1 MKRIKIF
8 LAGVVMIGLS
18 FTLSA
23 QVPNIKV
30 NGKNDASVSLKAVDI
45 NVEIFGNVATTT
57 MKMVFHNNTS
67 RILEGELTFPM
78 PEGVTVSRYAID
90 INGKMRDAVPV
101 PKAKATEVFESIE
114 HRQVDPGILEKVEGN
129 NFRTRI
135 YPLPAN
141 GDRTVLIAY
150 EEALVFR
157 NGDVMQYHLPLSYK
171 ESIKDFSL
179 TTKVYQASQKPQ
191 LVEQPDGSFNF
202 SGNSNIY
209 EASLHKTDYNPQ
221 KSLTINLPKN
231 TNIPEVSLQENRDG
245 SYYFLINA
253 YKKGESV
260 NKTWS
265 DRIGV
270 IWDNSLSGLQR
281 DKEKEL
287 ALLDLIIKQKQ
298 NLTIELGLLNIYFK
312 KAKSFTIKNGDW
324 SELKSYLQNITYDG
338 GTDFSKLNERTLPAD
353 EYILFTEGLSTFGKS
368 NVSINKPVYCVSSSA
383 KADYSVMKAISAKT
397 GGRFVNLLSM
407 DVNNAFQS
415 LSHNNLQFIGI
426 QEDASISEVYPSIPT
441 DVNGYISVAGITQRV
456 TGEVT
461 LLFGRNGKVESSQKI
476 RLNNS
481 SNDLKI
487 HRLWAQKKIAELDI
501 MFEQNKDDIE
511 LLGKQFGIVTRNTS
525 LIVLEDIADYVRY
538 EITPPTELLA
548 SYNELVKNQRIAK
561 ENRVN
566 NLLSR
571 AVDMTNDLKLWW
583 ETDFKA
589 KKKYPVP
596 VIDDIA
602 FAASRVA
609 VATQNRFSSE
619 RRVQSEAVAPD
630 MMVVVEDQIAL
641 NDDRRDIVSYEDG
654 AVMAHARESVSYES
668 EAPMELSKR
677 LAFASDNKQATINK
691 QTAKINLPKIRG
703 DKDYMKQ
710 ISSASDAY
718 STYLTLRES
727 YMGTPG
733 FYFDVSDYFYD
744 KNQKEKGLLILSN
757 LADLDIENTELF
769 KTLAYRLKEKS
780 EYKYELYI
788 TKKVLEWRPMD
799 PQSHRDYALALQD
812 NGQYQEALDCLYS
825 ILNASYSP
833 EAATRDYGIEEILIC
848 EINNLIL
855 LNSKKINTSAID
867 KNIIANLP
875 VDVRVVINWNK
886 NDTDID
892 LWVTDPNGEK
902 CLYSNNRTAMGGR
915 LSNDFTSGYGPE
927 QFLLKKAINGKY
939 KIETNFYGERQL
951 TLSGPTT
958 IMGEIYMYYSD
969 GRQER
974 QVITFSNGENG
985 KEKDGVL
992 IGEFVFSDKKQDKKE
1007 TADNGDIQGDEE
1019 DEIYGDAKGDL
1030 AAIGSG
1036 EKSVIA
1042 SSYGIFSKT
1051 HKSDYMWIF
1060 GMCFGG
1066 MIVAYIKRKRQ

>member
-8 LAGVVMIGLS
+8 LTGVVMIGLS

-23 QVPNIKV
+23 QMPNIKV
-30 NGKNDASVSLKAVDI
+30 NGKNDASVSLKAVEI
-45 NVEIFGNVATTT
+45 NVDIFGNVATTT

-150 EEALVFR
+150 EETLVFR
-157 NGDVMQYHLPLSYK
+157 NGDMMQYHLPLSYK

-179 TTKVYQASQKPQ
+179 TTKVYKASQKPQ

-202 SGNSNIY
+202 SGDNSIY
-209 EASLHKTDYNPQ
+209 EASIHKSDYNPQ
-221 KSLTINLPKN
+221 KSLTIGLPKN

-260 NKTWS
+260 KKTWS
-265 DRIGV
+265 DRVGI

-287 ALLDLIIKQKQ
+287 ALLDLIIRQKQ
-298 NLTIELGLLNIYFK
+298 NLTIELGLLNITFK

-324 SELKSYLQNITYDG
+324 SELKAYLQNITYDG
-338 GTDFSKLNERTLPAD
+338 GTDFSKLNERALPAD

-415 LSHNNLQFIGI
+415 LSHNNLQFMGI
-426 QEDASISEVYPSIPT
+426 QDDASISEVYPSIPT
-441 DVNGYISVAGITQRV
+441 DVNGYISVAGITQRGS
-456 TGEVT
+456 GEVT

-476 RLNNS
+476 RLNNN

-487 HRLWAQKKIAELDI
+487 HRLWAQKKIADLDI
-501 MFEQNKDDIE
+501 MYEQNKDDIE

-525 LIVLEDIADYVRY
+525 LIVLEDITDYVRY
-538 EITPPTELLA
+538 EITPPVELLA
-548 SYNELVKNQRIAK
+548 TYNELVKNQRVAK

-571 AVDMTNDLKLWW
+571 AAAMTNDLKLWW
-583 ETDFKA
+583 ETDFKVE
-589 KKKYPVP
+589 KKYPVP
-596 VIDDIA
+596 VIGSIA
-602 FAASRVA
+602 SAASRV
-609 VATQNRFSSE
+609 VDVVQNSILE
-619 RRVQSEAVAPD
+619 EIVKYEAAPE
-630 MMVVVEDQIAL
+630 MMIVVEDEIEIM
-641 NDDRRDIVSYEDG
+641 DDKRVIISSEDN
-654 AVMAHARESVSYES
+654 AVMAQAQQYEP
-668 EAPMELSKR
+668 EAPSELLKR
-677 LAFASDNKQATINK
+677 PAVVANKNITVNK
-691 QTAKINLPKIRG
+691 RIAKINLPKIRS
-703 DKDYMKQ
+703 DKEYMKQ

-744 KNQKEKGLLILSN
+744 NNQKEKGLLILSN
-757 LADLDIENTELF
+757 LADLDIENAELF
-769 KTLAYRLKEKS
+769 KTLAYRLKEKR

-788 TKKVLEWRPMD
+788 TKKILDWRPMD

-812 NGQYQEALDCLYS
+812 NGRYQEALDCLYS

-848 EINNLIL
+848 EINNLISL
-855 LNSKKINTSAID
+855 KNRKVNASAID
-867 KNIIANLP
+867 KGIIANLP
-875 VDVRVVINWNK
+875 VDIRVVINWNK

-892 LWVTDPNGEK
+892 MWVTDPNGEK
-902 CLYSNNRTAMGGR
+902 CLYSNNRTAIGGR
-915 LSNDFTSGYGPE
+915 LSNDFTQGYGPE

-939 KIETNFYGERQL
+939 KIETNFFGERQL

-969 GRQER
+969 GREER

-985 KEKDGVL
+985 RSSNGVL
-992 IGEFVFSDKKQDKKE
+992 IGEFVFSDKKQVKE
-1007 TADNGDIQGDEE
+1007 EVVDNYVLQGDEE
-1019 DEIYGDAKGDL
+1019 DEIYGDEENDL
-1030 AAIGSG
+1030 AASASGSG
-1036 EKSVIA
+1036 EKSNIA
-1042 SSYGIFSKT
+1042 GSTGIFSEMK
-1051 HKSDYMWIF
+1051 KSEYMWIF
-1060 GMCFGG
+1060 GMCLGG
-1066 MIVAYIKRKRQ
+1066 MIVAYIKRKR